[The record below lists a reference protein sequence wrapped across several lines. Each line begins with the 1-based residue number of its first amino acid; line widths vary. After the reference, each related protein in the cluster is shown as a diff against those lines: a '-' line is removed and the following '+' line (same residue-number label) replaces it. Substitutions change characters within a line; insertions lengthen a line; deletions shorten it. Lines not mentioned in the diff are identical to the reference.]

1 MERENGVIVEAKRF
15 LQATVDDVADSE
27 YILDKMKDICDNV
40 GFLVSPLIESNVDNG
55 SSL

>member
-1 MERENGVIVEAKRF
+1 MALSLKQKKF

-40 GFLVSPLIESNVDNG
+40 GFLVSPLIESNVDSE